1 VLGRYVAA
9 VVILPEHT
17 PNPDCLKLHA
27 GRDLGVSDAVE
38 FSARDAAESGSPL
51 ASRLLAL
58 PGMRRVLIAPRF
70 VSITKDR
77 DAPWRPL
84 AEAAAA
90 ILREHLAAGAPP
102 LRPGW
107 SPPPRPAG
115 DAESAH
121 VRALVERE
129 VRPLVARD
137 GGDVEFVSWRGGV
150 LELAL
155 RGACADCPSSAQ
167 TLRLG
172 IEARLRELLPDL
184 VEVVS
189 R

>member
-1 VLGRYVAA
+1 M
-9 VVILPEHT
+9 VILPEHT

-27 GRDLGVSDAVE
+27 GCDLGVAESVE
-38 FSARDAAESGSPL
+38 FSAADAAESASPL
-51 ASRLLAL
+51 AGRLLAL

-70 VSITKDR
+70 VAITR
-77 DAPWRPL
+77 HPETPWRPL
-84 AEAAAA
+84 AERAAE
-90 ILREHLAAGAPP
+90 ILSEHLAAGAPA

-107 SPPPRPAG
+107 SPPAPAP
-115 DAESAH
+115 DDPEAAR

-129 VRPLVARD
+129 IRPLVARD
-137 GGDVEFVSWRGGV
+137 GGDVSFLAWRDGV

>member
-27 GRDLGVSDAVE
+27 GCDLGVSEAVE
-38 FSARDAAESGSPL
+38 FSAPDAAESGSPL

-70 VSITKDR
+70 VSITKHGK
-77 DAPWRPL
+77 AAWRPL
-84 AEAAAA
+84 AEAAAEV
-90 ILREHLAAGAPP
+90 LSEHLASGAPA

-107 SPPPRPAG
+107 SPPRRVDDG
-115 DAESAH
+115 ESAR
-121 VRALVERE
+121 VRALVLRE
-129 VRPLVARD
+129 IRPLVARD
-137 GGDVEFVSWRGGV
+137 GGDVEFVAWRGGV

-184 VEVVS
+184 VEVVA

>member
-1 VLGRYVAA
+1 M
-9 VVILPEHT
+9 VILPEHT

-27 GRDLGVSDAVE
+27 GCDLGVGEGADFADRE
-38 FSARDAAESGSPL
+38 AAESASPL
-51 ASRLLAL
+51 AARLMAL
-58 PGMRRVLIAPRF
+58 EGMRRVLIAPRF
-70 VSITKDR
+70 VSITKDHA
-77 DAPWRPL
+77 APWRPL
-84 AEAAAA
+84 AERAAE
-90 ILREHLAAGAPP
+90 ILREHLASGAPA

-107 SPPPRPAG
+107 SPPPRPAD
-115 DAESAH
+115 DAESAQ

-137 GGDVEFVSWRGGV
+137 GGDVEFLSWRAGV

-184 VEVVS
+184 VEVVA

>member
-77 DAPWRPL
+77 GRAWGPL
-84 AEAAAA
+84 AEDAAE
-90 ILREHLAAGAPP
+90 ILREHLAGGAPA

-107 SPPPRPAG
+107 SPPSRPAD
-115 DAESAH
+115 DAASAQ

-129 VRPLVARD
+129 IRPLVARD
-137 GGDVEFVSWRGGV
+137 GGDVEFVAWRGGV

-155 RGACADCPSSAQ
+155 RGACAECPSSAQ

-184 VEVVS
+184 VEVVA